1 MGWRELYALAVRYL
15 LPLSMAAVLLRVLFI
30 TAREWRTARRARD
43 LTPPPIGSLTD
54 GAGRQYALGHDSVLG
69 RSRRCDIVLS
79 GEGVAG
85 VHAQIYERR
94 RTVFLQPLARGK
106 VFLNGAALSRR
117 AKLQSGDTVGLGET
131 SLTVSL
137 YDSDPG
143 GDEAGPANAGAAR
156 GTDA

>member
-1 MGWRELYALAVRYL
+1 M
-15 LPLSMAAVLLRVLFI
+15 MFI
-30 TAREWRTARRARD
+30 TAREWRAARRARD

-54 GAGRQYALGHDSVLG
+54 DAGRQYALGHDSVLG

-79 GEGVAG
+79 DAGVAG

-106 VFLNGAALSRR
+106 VFLNGAALSGR

-131 SLTVSL
+131 ALTVRL
-137 YDSDPG
+137 CGRDQG
-143 GDEAGPANAGAAR
+143 GDEAGPAKAESQC
-156 GTDA
+156 GTDV

>member
-1 MGWRELYALAVRYL
+1 MGWRELYALAARYL
-15 LPLSMAAVLLRVLFI
+15 LPFIMAAVLLRVLFI

-54 GAGRQYALGHDSVLG
+54 GAGRQYAFGHDSVLG

-79 GEGVAG
+79 GEGLAG

-106 VFLNGAALSRR
+106 VFLNGAVISKR

-131 SLTVSL
+131 VLTVRM
-137 YDSDPG
+137 DGRDPD
-143 GDEAGPANAGAAR
+143 GDEAGPAKADPVC